1 MMRTIY
7 RHTMKEICMLDA
19 RGIPTREC
27 PLCAS
32 TLFTIQAIF
41 DEEYEIGLYLL
52 DAECAMCHTKLTAP
66 TPLDLVEQ

>member
-27 PLCAS
+27 PSCAS
-32 TLFTIQAIF
+32 TLFTIQASF
-41 DEEYEIGLYLL
+41 DDNYEVALYLL
-52 DAECAMCHTKLTAP
+52 NAECAICGTLITAP
-66 TPLDLVEQ
+66 TPLDLVEL